1 MSGVAGLKA
10 ALEFGIALFVRLR
23 KVILIITLGLRKACM
38 HSCRWY
44 VRFVSSV
51 SWPLFFSPNGR
62 YLTCL
67 DLSGLKR
74 RNLSS
79 FRASSVCPAI
89 LSFIHL

>member
-51 SWPLFFSPNGR
+51 SWPLFFHQMAD
-62 YLTCL
+62 T
-67 DLSGLKR
+67 
-74 RNLSS
+74 
-79 FRASSVCPAI
+79 
-89 LSFIHL
+89 